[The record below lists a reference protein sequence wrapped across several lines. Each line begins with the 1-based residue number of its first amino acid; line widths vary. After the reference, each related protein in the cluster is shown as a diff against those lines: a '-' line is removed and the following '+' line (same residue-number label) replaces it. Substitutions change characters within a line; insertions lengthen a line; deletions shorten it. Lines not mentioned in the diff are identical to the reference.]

1 MADAAPKKSRA
12 GIAISVILAL
22 ALIGAGV
29 WLLNNRKATTGDVPE
44 AAAAANARGIGYLEL
59 FDTKQEDG
67 ETGYEKARKE
77 FTEALRLAPNWTTAK
92 IHLALALLYTA
103 EDAKID
109 RAKALF
115 SEVVAVEPA
124 NAHAHFGLGII
135 HHYRAEPDLAN
146 PHFVNVT
153 QTDPQDAYAW
163 YFRAMTTPDSAD
175 SPLAKEYFEKASKL
189 DPYLT
194 SARFS
199 IANHSLTDDPEL
211 RKKLHAENDALKAGL
226 WARNAEVKPTKLGR
240 YGAPIGAT
248 LPPTGLSTLPKFE
261 PVELIVKLAANTKWA
276 ATVDGDV
283 KAIRER
289 FGGTMVRLDFN
300 GDGKIDLLLLSAV
313 TRDGK
318 LGDLLLRND
327 GGSFTD
333 VSTEAGLAGTT
344 SYAAAVADF
353 DNSGTPDLV
362 LTSENG
368 VMLLRNVD
376 GKFTDVTKEA
386 GLEKA
391 AGSFLPAAWLDLD
404 QDGDLDLMLGKKG
417 GGVLVFL
424 NVGEAPPG
432 PPGETKQLTAKF
444 QLFEHSAFVVPG
456 PVSGLL
462 LSDVD
467 ADGDVDIIVHTPNA
481 ALAPNGGEL
490 ASVAI
495 ILNDRL
501 LRFRRGESISDN
513 ILDATGGTTI
523 DVNAD
528 GQSDLVLISP
538 EKTLALA
545 TTDDRVGTDTKGRFK
560 TLVSDL
566 PILLQ
571 AQAIDLD
578 HDGRTDL
585 VGLSKER
592 KPVLV
597 RGEGTLKTAA
607 NPFGDLADLIAV
619 AAGDFDGDCDNDLIG
634 WTADGLKFLRNAGNG
649 NKGLKIQLTGVRQ
662 AQVARTNRDGFGAK
676 ATVLAGTRSTLIEN
690 TTRSAGLGQSLVP
703 LDFGVGPNATADA
716 LRIAWPDMIPQAEVN
731 LPSCELR
738 LVRETDRRPD
748 SCPVLF
754 TWDGEKYRYVTDLL
768 GEGTMGELNAA
779 GGTRPPRPEESVK
792 IEADQL
798 KPKDGRYKLKLAEP
812 MNEILY
818 LDSLRLD
825 AVDHPAGV
833 EVYPDER
840 FAAGAAP
847 PTQKLLAFRTW
858 YSPASAR
865 DHRGR
870 DVTAALKERDGT
882 FVDTYARRLWL
893 GLAEEHAVELDF
905 GDQLETIAKDSNLFL
920 VLSGWT
926 DYAYPETLFA
936 ATQAGVTP
944 LAPTLE
950 KKVGDGLWQP
960 VGEIGFPA
968 GLPRTMTS
976 PMTGLAGAKRL
987 KLHIRT
993 NMHVFWDQIRLGVAE
1008 SGEPNIQK
1016 MEVAKATLARRGF
1029 AKEIRRGSGPA
1040 AYDDATLESV
1050 AYTKWRGKLT
1060 KLGDVTELLT
1070 MTDDHFAILGPG
1082 DGVEVEFD
1090 ATLPPPPTGTVRS
1103 FVLRAHGYCKDSAPF
1118 TATTGDIHPL
1128 PFRAMASYPDGAR
1141 DRAKAPKGQD
1151 EYDRVWNTRPV
1162 GR

>member
-12 GIAISVILAL
+12 GIAISVLLAL
-22 ALIGAGV
+22 ALIGAGI
-29 WLLNNRKATTGDVPE
+29 WLLNNRKDTAGNVPE
-44 AAAAANARGIGYLEL
+44 AAAAANARGVGYLEQ
-59 FDTKQEDG
+59 FDTKQDDG

-103 EDAKID
+103 EDPKID
-109 RAKALF
+109 KAKALF
-115 SEVVAVEPA
+115 SEIATAEPG
-124 NAHAHFGLGII
+124 NAHAQFGLGII

-146 PHFVNVT
+146 PHFAKVT
-153 QTDPQDAYAW
+153 EVDPQDAYAW
-163 YFRAMTTPDSAD
+163 YFRAMTTSDSAD
-175 SPLAKEYFEKASKL
+175 SPQAKEFFEKAVAL

-199 IANHSLTDDPEL
+199 IANHSLTDDPET

-240 YGAPIGAT
+240 YGAPIGAI
-248 LPPTGLSTLPKFE
+248 LPPPGLSPLPKFE
-261 PVELIVKLAANTKWA
+261 PAELAVKLATNTKWA
-276 ATVDGDV
+276 ATVDGDA
-283 KAIRER
+283 KAVRER
-289 FGGTMVRLDFN
+289 FGGTMVRLDYN
-300 GDGKIDLLLLSAV
+300 GDGKLDLLLLFAV
-313 TRDGK
+313 IRDGK
-318 LGDLLLRND
+318 RGDLLLRND

-333 VSTEAGLAGTT
+333 VSTDAGLAGHA
-344 SYAAAVADF
+344 SHGCAVADF
-353 DNSGTPDLV
+353 DNSGTPDLA
-362 LTSENG
+362 LTSPTG
-368 VMLLRNVD
+368 VRLLRNVD
-376 GKFTDVTKEA
+376 GKFADVTKDA
-386 GLEKA
+386 GLDKA
-391 AGSFLPAAWLDLD
+391 AGSFLSAAWIDID
-404 QDGDLDLMLGKKG
+404 QDGDLDLLLVKQQ

-432 PPGETKQLTAKF
+432 PPGEAKPLSAKF
-444 QLFEHSAFVVPG
+444 QPFEHPAFTVAGRVDG
-456 PVSGLL
+456 FLL
-462 LSDVD
+462 TDVD
-467 ADGDVDIIVHTPNA
+467 ADGDVDII
-481 ALAPNGGEL
+481 ALEDGKPP
-490 ASVAI
+490 VV

-501 LRFRRGESISDN
+501 LRFRRGSEIVDER
-513 ILDATGGTTI
+513 AFWTGGTTI

-538 EKTLALA
+538 EKTLAFV

-560 TLVSDL
+560 TLVADL

-578 HDGRTDL
+578 HDGRTDI
-585 VGLSKER
+585 VGLSADR

-597 RGEGTLKTAA
+597 RGEGSLKTAA

-619 AAGDFDGDCDNDLIG
+619 AAGDFDGDCDNDVIG
-634 WTADGLKFLRNAGNG
+634 WAPDGLKFLRNAGNG
-649 NKGLKIQLTGVRQ
+649 NKGLKVQLTGVRQ

-676 ATVLAGTRSTLIEN
+676 ATMLAGTRSTLIEN

-703 LDFGVGPNATADA
+703 LDFGVGPNNSADA

-731 LPSCELR
+731 LPTCELR

-768 GEGTMGELNAA
+768 GEGTMGELNAT

-798 KPKDGRYKLKLAEP
+798 KPKDGKYRLKLAEP

-840 FAAGAAP
+840 FAAGASP
-847 PTQKLLAFRTW
+847 PTQKLLAFRSW

-870 DVTAALKERDGT
+870 DVTATLKERDGQ
-882 FVDTYARRLWL
+882 FVDTFARRLWL
-893 GLAEEHAVELDF
+893 GLAEEHTVELNF
-905 GDQLETIAKDSNLFL
+905 GDQLETIPKDSNLFL

-950 KKVGDGLWQP
+950 KKVGDGPWQP

-976 PMTGLAGAKRL
+976 PVTGLAGSKRL
-987 KLHIRT
+987 KLRIRT

-1008 SGEPNIQK
+1008 SGEPNFQK
-1016 MEVAKATLARRGF
+1016 MVVAKATLARRGF

-1040 AYDDATLESV
+1040 AYDDATLERV

-1060 KLGDVTELLT
+1060 KLGDVTKLLT
-1070 MTDDHFAILGPG
+1070 TTDDHFAILGPG
-1082 DGVEVEFD
+1082 DEVEVEFD
-1090 ATLPPPPTGTVRS
+1090 ATLPPPPNGTVRS
-1103 FVLRAHGYCKDSAPF
+1103 FVLRSHGYCKDSAPF

-1141 DRAKAPKGQD
+1141 DRSKAPNGQD
-1151 EYDRVWNTRPV
+1151 EYDRTWNTRPV

>member
-12 GIAISVILAL
+12 GIAISVLLAL

-59 FDTKQEDG
+59 FDTKQDDG

-77 FTEALRLAPNWTTAK
+77 FSEALRLAPNWTTAK

-103 EDAKID
+103 EDPKID

-115 SEVVAVEPA
+115 AEVAAIEPT

-146 PHFVNVT
+146 PHFVIVT
-153 QTDPQDAYAW
+153 EIDPQDAYAW

-175 SPLAKEYFEKASKL
+175 SPQAKEYFEKASKL

-199 IANHSLTDDPEL
+199 IANHSLTDDPEA

-248 LPPTGLSTLPKFE
+248 LPPPGLAPLPKFE
-261 PVELIVKLAANTKWA
+261 PAELVVKLAAKTNWT
-276 ATVDGDV
+276 ATVDA
-283 KAIRER
+283 KAVRER
-289 FGGTMVRLDFN
+289 YGGTMVRLDYD
-300 GDGKIDLLLLSAV
+300 GDGKLDLILLSSV

-327 GGSFTD
+327 GGGSFTD
-333 VSTEAGLAGTT
+333 VTAEAGLTRNASLGC
-344 SYAAAVADF
+344 AVADF

-386 GLEKA
+386 GLDKA
-391 AGSFLPAAWLDLD
+391 ARSLLPAAWLDLD
-404 QDGDLDLMLGKKG
+404 QDGDLDLLLGKKA

-424 NVGEAPPG
+424 NVGEAPPS
-432 PPGETKQLTAKF
+432 PPGEAKPLSTKF
-444 QLFEHSAFVVPG
+444 QAFEHQALTVPG
-456 PVSGLL
+456 PVSGFLI
-462 LSDVD
+462 SDVD
-467 ADGDVDIIVHTPNA
+467 ADGDVDIV
-481 ALAPNGGEL
+481 ALEEGKPP
-490 ASVAI
+490 VV

-501 LRFRRGESISDN
+501 LRFRRGSPIVDEGAAWTG
-513 ILDATGGTTI
+513 ATTV

-528 GQSDLVLISP
+528 GQSDHMFISHY
-538 EKTLALA
+538 KKAMILT
-545 TTDDRVGTDTKGRFK
+545 TTDDRVATDTKGRFK
-560 TLVSDL
+560 PLVADL

-578 HDGRTDL
+578 HDGCTDI
-585 VGLSKER
+585 VGLTAER
-592 KPVLV
+592 KPVLL
-597 RGEGTLKTAA
+597 RGDGTLKTVA

-619 AAGDFDGDCDNDLIG
+619 AAGDFDGDCENDLIAWG
-634 WTADGLKFLRNAGNG
+634 PSGLTMLRNAGNG

-662 AQVARTNRDGFGAK
+662 AQIARTNRDGFGAK
-676 ATVLAGTRSTLIEN
+676 ATVLSGTRSTLIEN

-731 LPSCELR
+731 LPTCELR
-738 LVRETDRRPD
+738 IVRETDRRPD

-768 GEGTMGELNAA
+768 GEGTMGELNAT

-798 KPKDGRYKLKLAEP
+798 KPKDGKYKLKLAEP

-858 YSPASAR
+858 YSSGSVR

-870 DVTAALKERDGT
+870 DLTATLKDRDGK
-882 FVDTYARRLWL
+882 FVDTFARRLWL

-905 GDQLETIAKDSNLFL
+905 GDQLEKLNSNAPLYL

-950 KKVGDGLWQP
+950 KKVGDGPWQP
-960 VGEIGFPA
+960 VGEIGFTA

-976 PMTGLAGAKRL
+976 PMTGLAGTKGL
-987 KLHIRT
+987 KLRIRT
-993 NMHVFWDQIRLGVAE
+993 NMHVFWDQIRLGVADAK
-1008 SGEPNIQK
+1008 EPTFQT
-1016 MEVAKATLARRGF
+1016 MPVAKATLARRGF
-1029 AKEIRRGSGPA
+1029 AKEIRHGSGPA
-1040 AYDDATLESV
+1040 AYDEVTLERV

-1060 KLGDVTELLT
+1060 KLGDVTELLAT
-1070 MTDDHFAILGPG
+1070 TDDRYTILGPG
-1082 DGVEVEFD
+1082 DEVEVTFN
-1090 ATLPPPPTGTVRS
+1090 AALPPPPKGTVRS